1 MPLKTSICTEINLSD
16 TIRDLNDKDRIE
28 WITAL
33 LETISE
39 EGTID
44 SIRDLVAKDEWDD
57 QKLQD

>member
-1 MPLKTSICTEINLSD
+1 MQLKTRIYTEINLSD
-16 TIRDLNDKDRIE
+16 TISDLSDKDRIE

-33 LETISE
+33 LDTIGE

-44 SIRDLVAKDEWDD
+44 VIRDLVARGEWDD